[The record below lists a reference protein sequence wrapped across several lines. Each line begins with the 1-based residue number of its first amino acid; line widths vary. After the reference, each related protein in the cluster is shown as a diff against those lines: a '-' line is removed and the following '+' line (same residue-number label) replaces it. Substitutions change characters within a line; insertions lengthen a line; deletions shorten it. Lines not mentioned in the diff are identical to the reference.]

1 MEITLIIL
9 SIVFSIL
16 SGFSKAI
23 CDLSE
28 EGKLFMFDKDLNL
41 FFWIKAYSWKNKWKL
56 SENREPI
63 IENGKYVERFWGSSR
78 WFVSFT
84 DAWHLFGLIERVGFI
99 VTYVSIGILIMYS
112 NWYWL
117 MLLNYPLF
125 ALIFH
130 LFYNSKILR
139 KW

>member
-1 MEITLIIL
+1 MTTTLIIL

-41 FFWIKAYSWKNKWKL
+41 FFWRKSYSWKNKWKL

-84 DAWHLFGLIERVGFI
+84 DAWHLFGLLFRVFYAKVYICIGLLISIDIWYTFG
-99 VTYVSIGILIMYS
+99 VLVAYVI
-112 NWYWL
+112 
-117 MLLNYPLF
+117 F
-125 ALIFH
+125 ATTFHIFH
-130 LFYNSKILR
+130 SYKILR
-139 KW
+139 K